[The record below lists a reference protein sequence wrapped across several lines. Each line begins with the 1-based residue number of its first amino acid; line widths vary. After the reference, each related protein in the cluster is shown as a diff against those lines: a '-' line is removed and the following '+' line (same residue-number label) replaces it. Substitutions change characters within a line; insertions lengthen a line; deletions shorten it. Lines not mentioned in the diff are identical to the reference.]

1 MTLADALIAN
11 EKCKVKRVGTN
22 AAWIYDIG
30 ELKKE
35 EMKLSVLNEYRYVL
49 HYVLHKEQTTIEF
62 ESVVWNSGI
71 DNGCVTFHLLKDHVG
86 KKFHCVLTE
95 IIE

>member
-1 MTLADALIAN
+1 MTLAEALIAN

-49 HYVLHKEQTTIEF
+49 HTEKQTIEF
-62 ESVVWNSGI
+62 ESVVWNSDI